1 MKGRRTG
8 MCCELNSDYS
18 SDIQQV
24 ITQLYVVVPVHPSDE
39 EVPGVG
45 VAGKNIFAAPLPPTL
60 HVPPC
65 GLYLQCTACSCRQ
78 MLCSRGKAASSPS
91 SPANIYTIPD
101 NVTAR

>member
-45 VAGKNIFAAPLPPTL
+45 VAGKNIFAAPLPPSLPPSMFPRVGFICSVL
-60 HVPPC
+60 H
-65 GLYLQCTACSCRQ
+65 
-78 MLCSRGKAASSPS
+78 AAADKCCAPEARPHHLPLVQPTFIPS
-91 SPANIYTIPD
+91 LTM
-101 NVTAR
+101 